1 MKRCLVA
8 SALLLG
14 FSFGVGASSARAD
27 EPYRFHDLRLS
38 EIPSVEAEP
47 DVAWLTERFNANFGL
62 GPRPLPDSERSRPA
76 ADWSGLPRPRL
87 TNDHGHAAVVRIRNL
102 YHPDSHQSN
111 QWLRYLQSDDASP
124 IAMACGPDTG
134 EPRGVDTYL
143 LEASRPEGP
152 RYTVVETWLDGKS
165 CKGLVLRRYQTA
177 VKPLAGGL
185 AYAYR
190 THCATCSPAQS
201 ETLHVVIP
209 TAMSSRAT
217 GGFRYWTYLMEH
229 LELPLGLGTSGSLRA
244 RIEEA
249 SIRSWNRVVPR
260 PLPIADVELRIETS
274 FAAGEDEPTIVLAT
288 RAVNI
293 LPL

>member
-1 MKRCLVA
+1 MKTSHVFPALALACSLG
-8 SALLLG
+8 SA
-14 FSFGVGASSARAD
+14 VNPAKA
-27 EPYRFHDLRLS
+27 EVPYRFEELRLA
-38 EIPSVEAEP
+38 EIPSIEAEP
-47 DVAWLTERFNANFGL
+47 DVAWVTEQFDTIGAPN
-62 GPRPLPDSERSRPA
+62 PLPDSERSRPA

-87 TNDHGHAAVVRIRNL
+87 TNEHGHAAVVRIRNL
-102 YHPDSHQSN
+102 YHPDSHQAH

-152 RYTVVETWLDGKS
+152 RYTVVEAWLDGKT
-165 CKGLVLRRYQTA
+165 CKGLALRRYQTT

-185 AYAYR
+185 AYTYR
-190 THCATCSPAQS
+190 THCARCSPAQS

-209 TAMSSRAT
+209 TAMSSSAT

-229 LELPLGLGTSGSLRA
+229 LELPLGPGTSGSLRA
-244 RIEEA
+244 RIEEG

-260 PLPIADVELRIETS
+260 ALPVADVELRIETS
-274 FAAGEDEPTIVLAT
+274 FAVGEDEPTIVLAT

>member
-1 MKRCLVA
+1 MKRSSVFP
-8 SALLLG
+8 ALALAFAIG
-14 FSFGVGASSARAD
+14 TAVTPARAE
-27 EPYRFHDLRLS
+27 EPYRFQDIRLA
-38 EIPSVEAEP
+38 EIPSLEAESAVVWETKHY
-47 DVAWLTERFNANFGL
+47 DTFGD
-62 GPRPLPDSERSRPA
+62 PSPLPDVERSRPA

-87 TNDHGHAAVVRIRNL
+87 TNEKGHAAVVRLRNL

-124 IAMACGPDTG
+124 IAMACGPDMG
-134 EPRGVDTYL
+134 GPRGVDTYL
-143 LEASRPEGP
+143 LEASRLEGP
-152 RYTVVETWLDGKS
+152 RYTVVETWLDGKT
-165 CKGLVLRRYQTA
+165 CKGLALRQYQTT

-190 THCATCSPAQS
+190 TRCATCSPAQS

-209 TAMSSRAT
+209 TAMSSSAT

-229 LELPLGLGTSGSLRA
+229 LELPLGPGTSGSLRA
-244 RIEEA
+244 GIEA
-249 SIRSWNRVVPR
+249 GSIRAWNRVVPR

-274 FAAGEDEPTIVLAT
+274 FALGEDEPTIVLAI
-288 RAVNI
+288 RAANI

>member
-1 MKRCLVA
+1 MKRIPVF
-8 SALLLG
+8 SALALAFSLG
-14 FSFGVGASSARAD
+14 MAATPAQAE
-27 EPYRFHDLRLS
+27 EPPRFHDIRLAD
-38 EIPSVEAEP
+38 IPRIEAEP
-47 DVAWLTERFNANFGL
+47 DVAWADEHYDTSGE
-62 GPRPLPDSERSRPA
+62 PSPLPDVERSRPA
-76 ADWSGLPRPRL
+76 VDWSGLPRPHL
-87 TNDHGHAAVVRIRNL
+87 TNEKGNAAVVRIRNL
-102 YHPDSHQSN
+102 YHPDNHQAN

-143 LEASRPEGP
+143 LEVSRPEGP
-152 RYTVVETWLDGKS
+152 RYTVVEVWLDGKT
-165 CKGLVLRRYQTA
+165 CKGLALRRYQTA
-177 VKPLAGGL
+177 VQPLAGGL

-190 THCATCSPAQS
+190 THCASCSPAQS

-209 TAMSSRAT
+209 TAMSSSAT

-229 LELPLGLGTSGSLRA
+229 LELPLGPGTSGSLRA
-244 RIEEA
+244 RIEEG

-260 PLPIADVELRIETS
+260 PLPVADVELRIETS